1 MATRAAI
8 VCSHN
13 DDTTHPLT
21 NKYPKCWLRTCHAR
35 PNRGTPVDIAL
46 VWSRAILPGASRPA
60 LLFHA
65 TARPILSSR
74 FSISEPILFAIGGI
88 ADEVGVEAYAVG
100 GYVRDGLLGRSEHRK
115 DIDITVIGD
124 GVGFARQVAS
134 QFDGAS
140 LAVYEQFRTAG
151 LRIGETVIEFVGAR
165 KESYRTS
172 SRKPI
177 TEEGSLEDD
186 LARRDFTINALA
198 VSLNEQSFGHLTDL
212 FGGLDDLRQGVL
224 RTPLEPR
231 QTFSDD
237 PLRMMRA
244 ARFAAQL
251 DFAVDLESLDAMTKM
266 ADRIAIISQERI
278 SDEFVKTMSAP
289 RPSVGLRLLHET
301 GLLQYIFPEVNNLGG
316 VDLMTVGVQEYAHK
330 DVFKHTL
337 QVVDNMAAMSDDVW
351 LRFAALLHDIAKP
364 KTKAFR
370 EGIGWTFYGH
380 DILGARWVQKMFR
393 RMKLPMDAA
402 ERVAK
407 LVRLHMRPMALVDEG
422 VTDSAVRRV
431 LFEAGEDIDDLLTLC
446 RADITSKNPRLVNKY
461 QRNYEIVAE
470 KMLEVEAKDR
480 MRAFQSPVRGE
491 EIMEITGLPPSK
503 TVGILK
509 HAIEEAIIEGIIPN
523 EHDAARD
530 YLLRI
535 KDEVLAENPL
545 SEREKVRKGA

>member
-1 MATRAAI
+1 
-8 VCSHN
+8 
-13 DDTTHPLT
+13 L
-21 NKYPKCWLRTCHAR
+21 PKTFSITE
-35 PNRGTPVDIAL
+35 P
-46 VWSRAILPGASRPA
+46 
-60 LLFHA
+60 LLFA
-65 TARPILSSR
+65 VGA
-74 FSISEPILFAIGGI
+74 I
-88 ADEVGVEAYAVG
+88 ADETDTMVYVVG
-100 GYVRDGLLGRSEHRK
+100 GFVRDEVLGRGEHRK
-115 DIDITVIGD
+115 DIDVTVIGD
-124 GVGFARQVAS
+124 GVGFARMVAS
-134 QFDGAS
+134 QFDGAK

-151 LRIGETVIEFVGAR
+151 IRVGETVIEFVGAR
-165 KESYRTS
+165 KESYRAS

-186 LARRDFTINALA
+186 LGRRDFTVNALA
-198 VSLNEQSFGHLTDL
+198 VSLNQTSFGKLIDQH
-212 FGGLDDLRQGVL
+212 GGLEDLDRKIL

-251 DFAVDLESLDAMTKM
+251 GFDVHPDTLAAMRDM
-266 ADRIAIISQERI
+266 ADRITIISQERI
-278 SDEFVKTMSAP
+278 SDEFVKIMRAP
-289 RPSVGLRLLHET
+289 RPSVGLRILRET
-301 GLLQYIFPEVNNLGG
+301 GLLKYVYPEVDNLGG
-316 VDLMTVGVQEYAHK
+316 VDLMTVGEQEYAHK

-337 QVVDNMAAMSDDVW
+337 QVVDNMAAMTDDVW
-351 LRFAALLHDIAKP
+351 LRFAALLHDVAKP

-446 RADITSKNPRLVNKY
+446 RADITSKNPKLVHRY
-461 QRNYEIVAE
+461 QKNYEVVAD
-470 KMLEVEAKDR
+470 KMTEVEEKDR

-503 TVGILK
+503 TVGLLK
-509 HAIEEAIIEGIIPN
+509 SAIEEAIIEGIISN
-523 EHDAARD
+523 DYASARD
-530 YLLRI
+530 YLLSI
-535 KDEVLAENPL
+535 KEKILTANPL
-545 SEREKVRKGA
+545 TERELKRTRI